1 VARHRLS
8 ARQAHRS
15 RHSGS
20 QQSTDD
26 ADNARE
32 VVAPR
37 VVPPARP
44 AQVQVDQAGRHDK
57 VLTTAEVELDRAP
70 ADVRSSIQRYWADGL
85 DAQDIA
91 DRLAG
96 QGVTIQ
102 NVLVERYL
110 YPSGG
115 ARA

>member
-20 QQSTDD
+20 QESTDD
-26 ADNARE
+26 ARE

-37 VVPPARP
+37 VVPPVRP
-44 AQVQVDQAGRHDK
+44 VHVQVDQAGQHDK
-57 VLTTAEVELDRAP
+57 LLTTAEVELDRAP
-70 ADVRSSIQRYWADGL
+70 VDVRSTIQRYWADGL

-91 DRLAG
+91 DRLSG
-96 QGVTIQ
+96 HGVTIQ

>member
-1 VARHRLS
+1 MARHRLS
-8 ARQAHRS
+8 ARQARRS

-37 VVPPARP
+37 VIPPARP
-44 AQVQVDQAGRHDK
+44 AQVQVDQADRHDRL
-57 VLTTAEVELDRAP
+57 LTTAEVELDRAP
-70 ADVRSSIQRYWADGL
+70 VDVRSTIQLYWADGL
-85 DAQDIA
+85 DAHSIA

-96 QGVTIQ
+96 QGVTLQ

-110 YPSGG
+110 FPEAA
-115 ARA
+115 AR

>member
-1 VARHRLS
+1 MARHRLS

-20 QQSTDD
+20 QEST
-26 ADNARE
+26 DNARE

-37 VVPPARP
+37 VIPPARP
-44 AQVQVDQAGRHDK
+44 AQVQVDQADRHDRL
-57 VLTTAEVELDRAP
+57 LTTAEVELDRAP
-70 ADVRSSIQRYWADGL
+70 ADARSTIQRYWADGL
-85 DAQDIA
+85 DAQDIVE
-91 DRLAG
+91 RLSG

>member
-1 VARHRLS
+1 MARHRLS

-20 QQSTDD
+20 QESTDS
-26 ADNARE
+26 ARE
-32 VVAPR
+32 VVEPR
-37 VVPPARP
+37 VIPPARP
-44 AQVQVDQAGRHDK
+44 AQVQVDEAGRNDRF
-57 VLTTAEVELDRAP
+57 LTTAEVELDRAP
-70 ADVRSSIQRYWADGL
+70 VDARSTIQRYWADGL
-85 DAQDIA
+85 DAQDIVE
-91 DRLAG
+91 RLSG